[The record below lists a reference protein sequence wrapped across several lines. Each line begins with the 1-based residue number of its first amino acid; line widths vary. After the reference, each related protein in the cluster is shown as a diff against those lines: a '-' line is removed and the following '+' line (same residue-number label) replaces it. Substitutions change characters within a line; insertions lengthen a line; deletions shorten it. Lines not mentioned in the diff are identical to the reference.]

1 MSEGS
6 NSKGTSVELRIILI
20 GDKDVGKKSI
30 INRCKLINAT
40 ETKKNNFKGFMPPKK
55 KKNKVKEV
63 KNVSNDNTTKSKRT
77 GTYESVESTEEE
89 TEEDFSHVPKN
100 NLFLMTMS

>member
-55 KKNKVKEV
+55 KEKQSERSKKCVK
-63 KNVSNDNTTKSKRT
+63 
-77 GTYESVESTEEE
+77 
-89 TEEDFSHVPKN
+89 
-100 NLFLMTMS
+100 

>member
-1 MSEGS
+1 MSEG

-30 INRCKLINAT
+30 INRFKLINST

-55 KKNKVKEV
+55 KKTKVKGV
-63 KNVSNDNTTKSKRT
+63 NSSCDGNFWN
-77 GTYESVESTEEE
+77 
-89 TEEDFSHVPKN
+89 
-100 NLFLMTMS
+100 